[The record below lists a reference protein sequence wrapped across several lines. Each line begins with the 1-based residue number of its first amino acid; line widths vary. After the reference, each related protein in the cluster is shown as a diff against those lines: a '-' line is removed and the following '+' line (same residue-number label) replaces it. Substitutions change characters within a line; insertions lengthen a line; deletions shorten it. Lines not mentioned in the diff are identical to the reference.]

1 MTKLLAGFGR
11 ADITPHLGFA
21 LVGYGNRPG
30 GATAVHDRI
39 SAKALVIETEEGCWA
54 LVAVEMCYLNINTV
68 RDIRQL
74 IAQRVGIPS
83 AHVLISTTHTHAGP
97 RDREQ
102 GNWDRPL
109 IEIIADAVTNAYEAR
124 QPARIG
130 TGYSFLYGYSINR
143 RWLDRPVDPGIAL
156 LRVDDAN
163 GNLLGLWSNF
173 ACHAVVL
180 GYDNYQVSGDW
191 PGYAMSKLEA
201 ELGGNVTC
209 LFSQGGAGDVNPLV
223 SGVRQRLRSGHPV
236 LAIGD
241 VSAYYGARTDPQSW
255 SIGDRGGG
263 TFAEV
268 AEVGEAFATEVLH
281 TIKTIQTTDAITP
294 CWAEQVIVNAAAD
307 SGEHPNRVKP
317 PLMTDLADILDET
330 QIPAEVQIL
339 KIGDLVLVGEPGEV
353 FGETAWKLKEHLRA
367 LGYKTPALVSYAN
380 GWLAYLPEPGAF
392 PEGGYEPH
400 WAVSLNISKQFQPRV
415 RAAIEPV
422 VQSGIR

>member
-1 MTKLLAGFGR
+1 MAKLLAGFGR
-11 ADITPHLGFA
+11 SDITPHLGFA

-30 GATAVHDRI
+30 GATGVHDRL
-39 SAKALVIETEEGCWA
+39 SAKALVMETDDGCWA
-54 LVAVEMCYLNINTV
+54 LVSVEMCYLNINTV
-68 RDIRQL
+68 RDLRQ
-74 IAQRVGIPS
+74 IIEQRLGIPS
-83 AHVLISTTHTHAGP
+83 AHVMVATTHTHAGP
-97 RDREQ
+97 RDRES

-109 IEIIADAVTNAYEAR
+109 IEIIADAVVNAYEAR
-124 QPARIG
+124 QPARMG

-163 GNLLGLWSNF
+163 GNLLGVWSNF
-173 ACHAVVL
+173 ACHSVVL
-180 GYDNYQVSGDW
+180 GADNYQVSGDW
-191 PGYAMSKLEA
+191 PGYAMHKVE
-201 ELGGNVTC
+201 ETLGGTVTA
-209 LFSQGGAGDVNPLV
+209 LFTQGGAGDVNPLV
-223 SGVRQRLRSGHPV
+223 AGVRERLRSGLPV
-236 LAIGD
+236 QAIGN
-241 VSAYYGARTDPQSW
+241 VSIYYGAADDPQRW
-255 SIGDRGGG
+255 NIGDRKGG

-268 AEVGEAFATEVLH
+268 AEVGDAYAAELLH
-281 TIKTIQTTDAITP
+281 TIKTIKTSAAISP

-307 SGEHPNRVKP
+307 PGEHPNRVKP
-317 PLMTDLADILDET
+317 PLMTDLADILDEHN
-330 QIPAEVQIL
+330 IPAEVQIL
-339 KIGDLVLVGEPGEV
+339 KLGDLILVGEPGEV

-422 VQSGIR
+422 LQKQTR